1 MNSLILSIDGNIGSG
16 KSTLYNKLQTY
27 YKDRKDICFVP
38 EPVEDWKDIVDDKG
52 TPILTNLYQ
61 DTKKYAFR
69 FQMMAYISRLNLLRK
84 AIKQNYKIIIT
95 ERCVQTDRHV
105 FAKMLYDDGN
115 IEHDEYQIYNK
126 WFYEFLDEINIAG
139 IIYVKANPEICD
151 QRVKIRAR
159 EGETIPLE
167 YLQKCHQY
175 HENWLCNEKKKLVI
189 DANIDITNNID
200 AEKAWIQAIDKWIQ
214 EDILNE
220 KGTWEC
226 SPYCPNGP
234 IWVPEG
240 YILDGLNLVKIDNDK
255 NTKYILRFDGAC
267 RGNPSD
273 QLGLGCILYENGTK
287 IDERSQKINVKS
299 GTNNQAEYLAMLSGL
314 KMCLNNNI
322 KNVLVQGDSEL
333 IIKQINGVY
342 KVNNEKLLTYYNIAI
357 SLKLQ
362 FENITFQHIKRE
374 QNKEADLLAN
384 KALDDKDTQEWVWP
398 DGCIS

>member
-38 EPVEDWKDIVDDKG
+38 EPVDDWKDIVDNKG

-167 YLQKCHQY
+167 YLQKCHKY
-175 HENWLCNEKKKLVI
+175 HEEWLCHEKKKMVI
-189 DANIDITNNID
+189 DANVDINNNID
-200 AEKAWIQAIDKWIQ
+200 AERSWIQARFSW
-214 EDILNE
+214 L
-220 KGTWEC
+220 TWE
-226 SPYCPNGP
+226 
-234 IWVPEG
+234 IVMM
-240 YILDGLNLVKIDNDK
+240 K
-255 NTKYILRFDGAC
+255 
-267 RGNPSD
+267 PSA
-273 QLGLGCILYENGTK
+273 
-287 IDERSQKINVKS
+287 S
-299 GTNNQAEYLAMLSGL
+299 LA
-314 KMCLNNNI
+314 
-322 KNVLVQGDSEL
+322 
-333 IIKQINGVY
+333 
-342 KVNNEKLLTYYNIAI
+342 
-357 SLKLQ
+357 
-362 FENITFQHIKRE
+362 R
-374 QNKEADLLAN
+374 
-384 KALDDKDTQEWVWP
+384 W
-398 DGCIS
+398 

>member
-27 YKDRKDICFVP
+27 YKDRKEICFVP
-38 EPVEDWKDIVDDKG
+38 EPVDDWKYIVDDKG

-84 AIKQNYKIIIT
+84 AIKQKYKIIIT

-167 YLQKCHQY
+167 YLQKCHKY
-175 HENWLCNEKKKLVI
+175 HENWLCNEKKKMVI

-220 KGTWEC
+220 KGN
-226 SPYCPNGP
+226 SSY
-234 IWVPEG
+234 
-240 YILDGLNLVKIDNDK
+240 LLQ
-255 NTKYILRFDGAC
+255 FDGAC
-267 RGNPSD
+267 RGNPSKYM
-273 QLGLGCILYENGTK
+273 GLGSILYKDGKKKETRKEKVQSNP
-287 IDERSQKINVKS
+287 R
-299 GTNNQAEYLAMLSGL
+299 GTNNQAEYLSLIMGL
-314 KMCLNNNI
+314 DIAIENGIEEL
-322 KNVLVQGDSEL
+322 LVQGDSEL
-333 IIKQINGVY
+333 IINQINGLY
-342 KVNNEKLLTYYNIAI
+342 KVKDPQLKGLYDIIKEKLG
-357 SLKLQ
+357 SFKK
-362 FENITFQHIKRE
+362 ITFQHIKRE
-374 QNKEADLLAN
+374 FNKEADKLAN
-384 KALDDKDTQEWVWP
+384 EALDKIQFE
-398 DGCIS
+398 